1 MSIEIIK
8 AIQSLRPGAEFS
20 LDGDDYSTIHWD
32 VLEGKAPT
40 QKEVEAALEKVKA
53 DQIAEKAQV
62 QADKEAAQG
71 KLTALGLTADELKAI
86 GL

>member
-1 MSIEIIK
+1 MSIEIVK
-8 AIQSLRPGAEFS
+8 AIQSLRPNAEFS
-20 LDGDDYSTIHWD
+20 LDGDDYSTIKWD

-40 QKEVEAALEKVKA
+40 ATEVTAAVEKIKA
-53 DQIAEKAQV
+53 DQIAEKAQA
-62 QADKEAAQG
+62 QADKEAAQA

>member
-1 MSIEIIK
+1 MSVEMVK
-8 AIQSLRPGAEFS
+8 AIKSLVPNAEFS
-20 LDGDDYSTIHWD
+20 LDGDDYSTIQWD

-40 QKEVEAALEKVKA
+40 QKEVDAAIEKVKA
-53 DQIAEKAQV
+53 DQVAEKAQA
-62 QADKEAAQG
+62 QADKETAQA

>member
-1 MSIEIIK
+1 MIK
-8 AIQSLRPGAEFS
+8 AIQSLRPTAEFS
-20 LDGDDYSTIHWD
+20 FENDDYSTIQWD

-40 QKEVEAALEKVKA
+40 AAEVSAAVEKVKA
-53 DQIAEKAQV
+53 DQIAEKAQA
-62 QADKEAAQG
+62 QADKETAQA